1 MLGRRRGPPYDR
13 VFFDCDSTLC
23 RIEGFDALAE
33 RNGRA
38 AELVPI
44 TRAAM
49 NGDADFAAA
58 YAQRLELLQPDRDAV
73 EWLAGQ
79 YRQQLT
85 PGAEQLVRTLQQTGK
100 QVHIVS
106 GGLLQALMLL
116 AAPLGIPVSHI
127 HGVSLLLNSDG
138 SYADFDQDSPLCRQ
152 NGKALLC
159 RQLLGTDE
167 RAVFVGDGVTD
178 LEVASEGIDFI
189 GYGGVVRRPA
199 VAAAAATYCEQENI
213 VNMLTLLLDEHEYAS
228 MNIEPV

>member
-1 MLGRRRGPPYDR
+1 MLGAPYER

-23 RIEGFDALAE
+23 RIEGFDTLAE
-33 RNGRA
+33 RSGQG
-38 AELVPI
+38 AELIPI

-49 NGDADFAAA
+49 NGDVNFADA
-58 YAQRLELLQPDRDAV
+58 YRQRLELLQPDRDAV

-85 PGAEQLVRTLQQTGK
+85 AGAEQLVRTLQQAGK

-138 SYADFDQDSPLCRQ
+138 SYAGFDRDSPLCQQ
-152 NGKALLC
+152 NGKAVLC
-159 RQLLGTDE
+159 RQLLGADE

-178 LEVASEGIDFI
+178 LEVAGTGIDFI

-199 VAAAAATYCEQENI
+199 VATAAETYYEQENI
-213 VNMLTLLLDEHEYAS
+213 VNLLTLLLDERECAS
-228 MNIEPV
+228 INTEPV